1 MEYAEN
7 QKKYDP
13 RMHSAEHILNQT
25 MDRMFKRGR
34 STNAHIEKKKSR
46 LDYSMDRDLTEEEI
60 NQIEAKV
67 NEIIDLDLP
76 VIEELLPFDEANEKY
91 NLNRIPDNP
100 GEVVR
105 IIKIGD
111 YDTCPCSGPHV
122 KSTKEIGRFKLY
134 SSSYDNGR
142 LRIRYKLPKEE

>member
-7 QKKYDP
+7 QKNYDP
-13 RMHSAEHILNQT
+13 KMHSVEHILNST
-25 MDRMFKRGR
+25 MDKMFKRGR
-34 STNAHIEKKKSR
+34 SINAHIEKKKSKC
-46 LDYSMDRDLTEEEI
+46 DYDFDRGLSEEEVKAV
-60 NQIEAKV
+60 EDKV
-67 NEIIDLDLP
+67 NEIIQKDLP
-76 VIEELLPFDEANEKY
+76 IIEELLPFEEANEKY

-122 KSTKEIGRFKLY
+122 SSTKEIGKFKINSTSYEEGVLRVRFKL
-134 SSSYDNGR
+134 
-142 LRIRYKLPKEE
+142 PKD